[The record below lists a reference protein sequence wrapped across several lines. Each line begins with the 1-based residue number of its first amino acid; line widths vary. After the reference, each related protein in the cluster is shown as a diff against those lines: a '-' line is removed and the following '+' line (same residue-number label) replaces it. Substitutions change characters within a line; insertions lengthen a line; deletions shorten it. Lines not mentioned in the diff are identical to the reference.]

1 MQAWGE
7 LSLNRGRGQ
16 DERIREMLQEIAA
29 QVCIDVYNGSIMIS
43 VYYKFEECNVQG
55 ARLTCLF
62 SQQVKNKP

>member
-16 DERIREMLQEIAA
+16 DGCIRKVLQKMAT

-43 VYYKFEECNVQG
+43 VYHKVEECNVQG
-55 ARLTCLF
+55 GRLTCFF
-62 SQQVKNKP
+62 SIQFKNKP